1 MNSRSIITATA
12 VVLCLGL
19 VVPGHAQDGTV
30 EGPDPAA
37 QDVNAMALSPE
48 NISFGRARDLARE
61 SGFADLEIDMMHGRL
76 GRQAAATLTIP
87 GVPEEPGEFYEL
99 LATSDARLI
108 LKGEDS
114 HGKPYVRVTLREGN
128 TFSTDIFPKRY
139 VFRAHAYLFPSD
151 DGTELSKIIFQFY
164 RINFGGSSYKRELRR
179 LIHPNPKNLAQ
190 AEGKDL
196 TAELQLLN
204 NSEITLEYFEEP
216 SEVRPVWEGPDGVP
230 VPEIT
235 QIQPKERVQ
244 LVNPETPLEY
254 DEQIRLMVR
263 YKRLLRTVS
272 QLLEARIE
280 SHRLDREMI
289 IEQLLDFPT

>member
-1 MNSRSIITATA
+1 MNARILNLA
-12 VVLCLGL
+12 VAAVLCLGL
-19 VVPGHAQDGTV
+19 VLPGHAQDGDV
-30 EGPDPAA
+30 QGPDPAG

-48 NISFGRARDLARE
+48 NISFRRARDLARE

-76 GRQAAATLTIP
+76 GRQAATTLTIP

-128 TFSTDIFPKRY
+128 TFSTDVFPKRY
-139 VFRAHAYLFPSD
+139 VFRAHAYLFPSE
-151 DGTELSKIIFQFY
+151 DGSELSKVIFQFY
-164 RINFGGSSYKRELRR
+164 RINYGGSSYKRELRR
-179 LIHPNPKNLAQ
+179 LIHPNPKNLAR
-190 AEGKDL
+190 AEGKELTVDL
-196 TAELQLLN
+196 DLLN
-204 NSEITLEYFEEP
+204 NSDITLEYFEEASTVQP
-216 SEVRPVWEGPDGVP
+216 TWEGPDGVP
-230 VPEIT
+230 LPEIT
-235 QIQPKERVQ
+235 QIEPKERVQ
-244 LVNPETPLEY
+244 LVNPDTPLNY

-272 QLLEARIE
+272 RLLEARIK
-280 SHRLDREMI
+280 SHELDREMI